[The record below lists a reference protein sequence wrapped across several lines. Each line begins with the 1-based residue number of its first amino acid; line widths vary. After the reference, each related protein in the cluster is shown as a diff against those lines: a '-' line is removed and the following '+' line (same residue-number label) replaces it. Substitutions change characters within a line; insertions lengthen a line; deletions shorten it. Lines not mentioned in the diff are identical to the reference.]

1 MPINSD
7 LSNNCGK
14 KYIKNLLQATQL
26 ALGIQA
32 MKRENK

>member
-14 KYIKNLLQATQL
+14 KYIKNLLQAT
-26 ALGIQA
+26 GSWNSGYE
-32 MKRENK
+32 KRK